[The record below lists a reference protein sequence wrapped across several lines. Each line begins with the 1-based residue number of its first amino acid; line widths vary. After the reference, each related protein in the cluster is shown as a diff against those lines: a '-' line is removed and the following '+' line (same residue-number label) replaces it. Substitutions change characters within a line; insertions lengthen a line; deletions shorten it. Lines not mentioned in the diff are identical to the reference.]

1 MIRAVIN
8 PQSTWKALLS
18 LLLAVLSSLA
28 QATMASG
35 NEPSLDDPTVFADP
49 QPLVIKRLDELVK
62 QLGDQAEQIRKD
74 PGIAYRIS
82 DELMAPHIDFPR
94 IARLIIG
101 KYWRD
106 ASESQ
111 RKQLIKE
118 IEDLLT
124 RSYVTAMITYVDQIV
139 AQQKGTKYYP
149 SRYRPGDRKT
159 SVRAT
164 IPLEGGQT
172 ADVQYQL
179 YYKGEWKIYDIRIE
193 GVSLAMTYRTS
204 MGERIRKV
212 GIDGLIAELAE
223 RNRKGEVELPETIAP
238 DEPVA
243 NTDINVI
250 KPAVAR

>member
-1 MIRAVIN
+1 MIRTAYSTQAFWRGFISLLMAVI
-8 PQSTWKALLS
+8 
-18 LLLAVLSSLA
+18 SSLT
-28 QATMASG
+28 QASLASTG
-35 NEPSLDDPTVFADP
+35 QTYADDPTVFADP
-49 QPLVIKRLDELVK
+49 QPLVVKRLDELVR
-62 QLGDQAEQIRKD
+62 QLGDKAEEIRKD
-74 PGIAYRIS
+74 PNMAYRIS

-111 RKQLIKE
+111 RRQLVKE
-118 IEDLLT
+118 IEELLT
-124 RSYVTAMITYVDQIV
+124 RSYVTAMVSYVDQIV
-139 AQQKGTKYYP
+139 AQQKDTRYHP
-149 SRYRPGDRKT
+149 SRYKPGDRKT

-179 YYKGEWKIYDIRIE
+179 YYKDEWKIYDIRIE
-193 GVSLAMTYRTS
+193 GISLAITYRSS

-223 RNRKGEVELPETIAP
+223 RNRKGEVELPESIAP
-238 DEPVA
+238 EEPVGNA
-243 NTDINVI
+243 RINI
-250 KPAVAR
+250 IQPAAAK